1 MEELLH
7 EADMDVKKVSLIVP
21 CYNGEGYLGDFL
33 DSVLAQTYPN
43 IELILVNDGSTDGT
57 EEVFLQYS
65 SRLETG
71 GVDVKYIRQGNGG
84 PASAVNAGLK
94 IFSGE
99 YLMWPDSDDVMM
111 PEHIEKEVRFL
122 EEHPECAFVQCA
134 GWAVPG
140 RDLENHLYVMAS
152 RKVSRQEFVENII
165 LEKDLIY
172 CPVAYMVRS
181 DALKEVIPELHVFES
196 MTGQNIQMLLP
207 LAYRYECGYLPMD
220 EPLFCYSIRTDS
232 LSHRKMTRRQSL
244 RHYTDLR
251 EIKDETL
258 KKMGL
263 SEAEFSRLM
272 NIVLLAE
279 RSSKSRCLHEYFPYK
294 QIDGINHGVRRMIP
308 ATVKSAIKGIVSR
321 CRLLHN

>member
-1 MEELLH
+1 ME
-7 EADMDVKKVSLIVP
+7 VKMVSLIVP

-33 DSVLAQTYPN
+33 DSVLAQTYSD
-43 IELILVNDGSTDGT
+43 IELILVNDGSSDGT
-57 EEVFLQYS
+57 EGVFQQYS
-65 SRLETG
+65 ARLKER
-71 GVDVKYIRQGNGG
+71 GVCVKYICQKNGG

-99 YLMWPDSDDVMM
+99 YLMWPDSDDVML
-111 PEHIEKEVRFL
+111 PEHIEKKVGFL
-122 EEHPECAFVQCA
+122 EENPDCAFVQCA
-134 GWAVPG
+134 GWAVPN
-140 RDLENHLYVMAS
+140 RTFENHIYVMAS
-152 RKVSRQEFVENII
+152 RNVTQPEFVENIL
-165 LEKDLIY
+165 LEKDIIY
-172 CPVAYMVRS
+172 CPIAYMARSEAVR
-181 DALKEVIPELHVFES
+181 DVIPELHIFES
-196 MTGQNIQMLLP
+196 RTGQNIQMLLP
-207 LAYRYECGYLPMD
+207 LGYRFKCGYMHGD
-220 EPLFCYSIRTDS
+220 EPLFYYSIRSDS

-244 RHYTDLR
+244 RHHTDLR
-251 EIKDETL
+251 EIKEETL

-294 QIDGINHGVRRMIP
+294 QIDGINRGVRRMIP